1 MNPADTLAGDPH
13 GQALFVERLPWYING
28 TLIQDERSWFE
39 AHLAESGWARDT
51 LEIEG
56 LLVKT
61 CVTVPEPQGDLGL
74 HRLMRK
80 VEADKQALRAVPS
93 AGAASAQVGWWH
105 QLADRF
111 SFLARP
117 GLAYAAWAL
126 VVAQAGWIGM
136 AEYSADA
143 EQQQIR
149 SGPGLVHRS
158 LRVTFVKDVGEEKL
172 RHALIGAGAR
182 IVAGP
187 NQFGE
192 YWLWSQ
198 VNSIDEMRTA
208 LQASGVVATMVVDE
222 SLP

>member
-1 MNPADTLAGDPH
+1 MNQADTLAGDQH

-28 TLIQDERSWFE
+28 TLSQEERSWFE
-39 AHLAESGWARDT
+39 ARLAQSGWARDT
-51 LEIEG
+51 LEIES

-61 CVTVPEPQGDLGL
+61 SVTAPEPQGDLGL

-80 VEADKQALRAVPS
+80 VEADKQALHAVPS
-93 AGAASAQVGWWH
+93 AGAARAPSGWW
-105 QLADRF
+105 QKLADRF
-111 SFLARP
+111 SWLTRP
-117 GLAYAAWAL
+117 ALAYAAWAL
-126 VVAQAGWIGM
+126 VVAQAGWIGL
-136 AEYSADA
+136 AEYAAQNDA
-143 EQQQIR
+143 QQIR

-158 LRVTFVKDVGEEKL
+158 LRVTFAKDVGEEQL
-172 RHALIGAGAR
+172 RNALISAGAR

-198 VNSIDEMRTA
+198 VNSLDEMRTA
-208 LQASGVVATMVVDE
+208 LQASGVIATMVVDE

>member
-13 GQALFVERLPWYING
+13 GQALFVERLPWYVNG
-28 TLIQDERSWFE
+28 TLSQDERSWFE
-39 AHLAESGWARDT
+39 ARLAESGWARDT
-51 LEIEG
+51 LEIES

-61 CVTVPEPQGDLGL
+61 SVTVPDPQGDLGL

-80 VEADKQALRAVPS
+80 VEADKQALRVVPS
-93 AGAASAQVGWWH
+93 AGAARAPANWWH

-117 GLAYAAWAL
+117 GLVYAAWAL
-126 VVAQAGWIGM
+126 VVAQAGWIGL
-136 AEYSADA
+136 AEYTN
-143 EQQQIR
+143 EGEQQIR
-149 SGPGLVHRS
+149 SSPALVHRS
-158 LRVTFVKDVGEEKL
+158 LRVTFAKDVGEEKL
-172 RHALIGAGAR
+172 RNALISAGAR